1 MKIEVIRVIKVI
13 MKKNKVGKPALSN
26 IATPYTYVRLDPME

>member
-1 MKIEVIRVIKVI
+1 MKITVIKVIKAI

-26 IATPYTYVRLDPME
+26 IATP